1 MILVHHS
8 SFLTFFFNLSCST
21 SSIPLSPKSLLT
33 KIKKKFLTLHIF
45 FKEFLSLTLNFFSF
59 FSLHLC
65 TFLISLSL
73 NNDYPGFQC
82 PFSSH
87 SLPSQF
93 LTYTGTHMYPWGIG
107 SRTLLETKIHECSS
121 PLHKMMYLYTPS
133 HIF

>member
-21 SSIPLSPKSLLT
+21 SSVPLSPKSLLT

-65 TFLISLSL
+65 TFLISLPL

-87 SLPSQF
+87 SLPSV
-93 LTYTGTHMYPWGIG
+93 
-107 SRTLLETKIHECSS
+107 
-121 PLHKMMYLYTPS
+121 S
-133 HIF
+133 HINRNSYVPLRDWFQDSVGNQNPQMLKSLT